1 MAAMLLIGIFCGCML
16 YAAVNDMLSMTI
28 ANRIP
33 VILAATFPIFAWFAG
48 MDAMTIGL
56 HLAIGVG
63 MLFLTFA
70 LFAAGAMGGGDAK
83 LIAATSIWFGL
94 SLALAQYLIWSAM
107 LGGLLTL
114 VLVVYR
120 ATPLAPAMAHLPAFR
135 HFGDPEKGIPYGIAL
150 APAAI
155 LALPGSELGAWAL
168 AGLGW

>member
-1 MAAMLLIGIFCGCML
+1 MAAMLVIGIFCGCML

-33 VILAATFPIFAWFAG
+33 VLLAATFPIFAWIAG
-48 MDAMTIGL
+48 MDVATIGL
-56 HLAIGVG
+56 HLAVGVG

-83 LIAATSIWFGL
+83 LIAATSVWFGL
-94 SLALAQYLIWSAM
+94 SLALAQYLVWSAM

-114 VLVVYR
+114 ILVVYR

-135 HFGDPEKGIPYGIAL
+135 HFGDREKGIPYGIAL

-155 LALPGSELGAWAL
+155 LALPVSALGAWAF